1 MAYKQ
6 IDIFDVIQERQQIP
20 TKNLYYEDLGI
31 HFKINLKANNRPFSK
46 IFYSGIRLHPA
57 HYRDDYDNL
66 NKWRIHIS
74 LSGNK
79 ISAATLIYIKSIK
92 NELFPRIRKK

>member
-6 IDIFDVIQERQQIP
+6 IDIFDVIEERQQII

-46 IFYSGIRLHPA
+46 IFYSGMRLHST

-66 NKWRIHIS
+66 NRWRTHIS

-79 ISAATLIYIKSIK
+79 LSPETLIYIKSI
-92 NELFPRIRKK
+92 NNGLFPKIRKE